1 MELAFLKKRKNH
13 IYKQETWMGI
23 ISLIIA
29 FLALLYLNIILL
41 IQETFIG
48 KGFLQIVGIGLVC
61 SVIGMI
67 TKRKSRK
74 YALWACSLYLFML
87 LFSIF
92 GFMLGWM
99 ISFGP

>member
-61 SVIGMI
+61 SVVGMI
-67 TKRKSRK
+67 TKSKSRK

>member
-1 MELAFLKKRKNH
+1 MELAFLKKGKNH
-13 IYKQETWMGI
+13 MYKQETWMGT

-48 KGFLQIVGIGLVC
+48 KSFLQIVGIGVVC

-67 TKRKSRK
+67 TKSKSRK
-74 YALWACSLYLFML
+74 YALWACSLFIFML

>member
-1 MELAFLKKRKNH
+1 MELAFLKKGKNH
-13 IYKQETWMGI
+13 MYKQETWMGT
-23 ISLIIA
+23 ISLITA

-48 KGFLQIVGIGLVC
+48 KGFLQIVGIGVVC
-61 SVIGMI
+61 SVVGMI
-67 TKRKSRK
+67 TKSKSRK
-74 YALWACSLYLFML
+74 YALWACSLFVFML
-87 LFSIF
+87 LFAVF

>member
-1 MELAFLKKRKNH
+1 MELAFLKKRKSH
-13 IYKQETWMGI
+13 SYKKETWMGT

-99 ISFGP
+99 ISFGS

>member
-13 IYKQETWMGI
+13 IYKQETWMGT

-48 KGFLQIVGIGLVC
+48 KGFLQIVGIGVVC
-61 SVIGMI
+61 SVVGMI
-67 TKRKSRK
+67 TKSKSRK
-74 YALWACSLYLFML
+74 YALWACSLFVFML
-87 LFSIF
+87 LFAIF
-92 GFMLGWM
+92 GYIFGWM

>member
-13 IYKQETWMGI
+13 MYKQETWMGT

-41 IQETFIG
+41 TQETFIG
-48 KGFLQIVGIGLVC
+48 KGFLQIVGIGVVC
-61 SVIGMI
+61 SVVGMI
-67 TKRKSRK
+67 TKSKSRK
-74 YALWACSLYLFML
+74 YALWACSLFVFML
-87 LFSIF
+87 LFAVF

>member
-13 IYKQETWMGI
+13 IYKRETWMGT

-41 IQETFIG
+41 IPETFIG
-48 KGFLQIVGIGLVC
+48 EGFLQIVGAGLLC
-61 SVIGMI
+61 SVVGMI
-67 TKRKSRK
+67 TKSKSRK
-74 YALWACSLYLFML
+74 YALWACSLFVFMQLFA
-87 LFSIF
+87 IF

>member
-13 IYKQETWMGI
+13 IYKQETWMGT

-48 KGFLQIVGIGLVC
+48 KGFLQIVSIGLVC

>member
-13 IYKQETWMGI
+13 MYKQESWMGI

-29 FLALLYLNIILL
+29 FLALMYLNIILL

-48 KGFLQIVGIGLVC
+48 KGFLQIVGIGVVC
-61 SVIGMI
+61 SVVGMI

-74 YALWACSLYLFML
+74 YALWACSLFVFMIM
-87 LFSIF
+87 FAFF

>member
-1 MELAFLKKRKNH
+1 MELAFLKKGKNRM
-13 IYKQETWMGI
+13 YKQETWMGT

-48 KGFLQIVGIGLVC
+48 KSFLQIVGIGVVC

-67 TKRKSRK
+67 TKNKSRK
-74 YALWACSLYLFML
+74 YALWACSLFIFIL
-87 LFSIF
+87 LFSVF

>member
-1 MELAFLKKRKNH
+1 
-13 IYKQETWMGI
+13 MGT

-67 TKRKSRK
+67 KKKSRK
-74 YALWACSLYLFML
+74 YALWACSLYLLCYCFL
-87 LFSIF
+87 YLD
-92 GFMLGWM
+92 LC
-99 ISFGP
+99 

>member
-13 IYKQETWMGI
+13 FYKQETWMGT

>member
-13 IYKQETWMGI
+13 MYKQETWMGT

-48 KGFLQIVGIGLVC
+48 KGFLQIVGIGVVC
-61 SVIGMI
+61 SVLGMI
-67 TKRKSRK
+67 TKSKSRK
-74 YALWACSLYLFML
+74 YALWACSLFVFIL
-87 LFSIF
+87 LFAVF

>member
-61 SVIGMI
+61 SVVGMI
-67 TKRKSRK
+67 TKSKSRK
-74 YALWACSLYLFML
+74 YALWACSLYFFML

>member
-13 IYKQETWMGI
+13 IYKQETWIGI

-61 SVIGMI
+61 SVVGMI
-67 TKRKSRK
+67 TKSKSRK

>member
-1 MELAFLKKRKNH
+1 
-13 IYKQETWMGI
+13 MGT

-29 FLALLYLNIILL
+29 FLALLYLNSILL

-48 KGFLQIVGIGLVC
+48 KDFLQIVGIGLVC

-87 LFSIF
+87 LFFIF

-99 ISFGP
+99 ISF